1 MYISKNLMT
10 IGVLALILVAS
21 LAVLSPLTLIIIVT
35 TLSLVML
42 GSYAAV
48 HVSIDYKYAASFV
61 MQLLGLILIV
71 VSLVALF
78 LVLSN
83 LITI

>member
-10 IGVLALILVAS
+10 IGLLALILVAS
-21 LAVLSPLTLIIIVT
+21 LAVLSPLTIIIIVT
-35 TLSLVML
+35 TLALVLL
-42 GSYAAV
+42 GSYAAA
-48 HVSIDYKYAASFV
+48 HVSIDYKYAGSFV

-78 LVLSN
+78 SVLSN
-83 LITI
+83 LIVF